1 MLATVPLAF
10 NFDLDTSAVLCH
22 ARYPKRDKEVLWAF
36 GPAIGR
42 LTFRFFWCRHK
53 VLKSGP
59 AQFNPIKREL

>member
-10 NFDLDTSAVLCH
+10 NFGLETSAVLCE
-22 ARYPKRDKEVLWAF
+22 ARYPKRDKEVQWDF
-36 GPAIGR
+36 GPTIVR
-42 LTFRFFWCRHK
+42 LTFRVFWCRHK